1 MSILDKLLGKKKNL
15 SPAEME
21 EMKRQKAFQEG
32 MSSIRDMIA
41 PSSFEISFD
50 HLKIGNSFVRTLFVY
65 EYPRF
70 LDSSWLFSII
80 NIDIMLDLAIYIYP
94 QNTEEVAKK
103 LRAKSTQIESSMVM
117 EAEKGLT
124 RNPFLEATYS
134 DIEDLRDN
142 LVTGQSKMFKQGMYI
157 TIYEEDLEKL
167 NECTKIIENMFGTQL
182 VFTKHANL
190 QMEQG
195 INSTLPMGKDE
206 LNISRNMDTEAV
218 SASFPFV
225 SSTLT
230 NNEGILYG
238 ANKVNNSLIIFDRFK
253 LQNYNCVILG
263 VSGGGK
269 SYATKLEILR
279 QLMFDADVIVIDP
292 EKEFLSLCQAV
303 GGSYANI
310 HLNSKDVINPF
321 DLPQNLQD
329 YTEERD
335 SLRSNIIA
343 LTGLLRTM
351 MGELTDE
358 ESNILD
364 KALVETYAVKGIT
377 EDPKTHR
384 LSPPLMSDL
393 QHVLESIPGGE
404 SMALRLQKFT
414 EGTFAG
420 LFNDYSNI
428 SLANRFVVFCIR
440 DLEEDLRPIAMYSV
454 LNFIWN
460 KIKSERKK
468 RILVVDEA
476 WVLMKYEDSA
486 QFLYSIAKRGRKYYL
501 GLTTIG
507 QDIGD
512 FLKSE
517 YGKPL
522 ISNAALALLLKQHPS
537 QVDLMQEVFDLTV
550 PEKNFLL
557 QCATGE
563 GIFIA
568 GMNHAI
574 VQVICSLKEDSLVTT
589 NPEQLKRMAEEAVE
603 MSEEE

>member
-1 MSILDKLLGKKKNL
+1 MFLDKFKKKRSFTEGEL
-15 SPAEME
+15 LEAKKETTF
-21 EMKRQKAFQEG
+21 REG
-32 MSSIRDMIA
+32 MSTIRDMIA
-41 PSSFEISFD
+41 PSSFEIAFD
-50 HLKIGNSFVRTLFVY
+50 YIKLGNSFARTLFIY

-70 LDSSWLFSII
+70 LDSSWLSPVV
-80 NIDIMLDLAIYIYP
+80 NIDIILDISIFVYP
-94 QNTEEVAKK
+94 QGTEEVAKK
-103 LRAKSTQIESSMVM
+103 LRAKSSQIESSMVM
-117 EAEKGLT
+117 EAEKGLV
-124 RNPFLEATYS
+124 RNPFLEATHA
-134 DIEDLRDN
+134 DIEDLRDK
-142 LVTGQSKMFKQGMYI
+142 LITGQSKMFKQGMYI
-157 TIYEEDLEKL
+157 TIYEESLDKL
-167 NECTKIIENMFGTQL
+167 NECTKILENMFGTQL

-195 INSTLPMGKDE
+195 LNSTLPMGKDE
-206 LNISRNMDTEAV
+206 LMVSRNMDTEAV

-253 LQNYNCVILG
+253 LQNYNSVVLG

-269 SYATKLEILR
+269 SYATKLELLR
-279 QLMFDADVIVIDP
+279 QLMFDADIIVIDP
-292 EKEFLSLCQAV
+292 EKEFQSLCEAV
-303 GGSYANI
+303 GGTYANI

-321 DLPQNLQD
+321 DLPQNLTD
-329 YTEERD
+329 YEDQKD
-335 SLRSNIIA
+335 SLRNNIIA
-343 LTGLLRTM
+343 LTGLLRVM
-351 MGELTDE
+351 MGKLTDE

-364 KALVETYAVKGIT
+364 KALAETYAVKGIT
-377 EDPKTHR
+377 EDPTTHR
-384 LSPPLMSDL
+384 LAPPLMSDL
-393 QHVLESIPGGE
+393 KHVLESINGGE
-404 SMALRLQKFT
+404 NMGLRLGKFT

-428 SLANRFVVFCIR
+428 TLANRFVCFCIR

-460 KIKSERKK
+460 KVKSERKK

-522 ISNAALALLLKQHPS
+522 ISNASLAFLLKQHPS
-537 QVDLMQEVFDLTV
+537 QIDLIQEVFDLTA

-557 QCATGE
+557 QCGTGE
-563 GIFIA
+563 GVFIA

-574 VQVICSLKEDSLVTT
+574 SQVICSMKEDSLVTT
-589 NPEQLKRMAEEAVE
+589 NPQQLKSMAEDSAENSV
-603 MSEEE
+603 EEE

>member
-1 MSILDKLLGKKKNL
+1 MFLDKLLGKQK
-15 SPAEME
+15 PPTAAELQ
-21 EMKRQKAFQEG
+21 EMQRQQSFQEG

-41 PSSFEISFD
+41 PSSFELAFD
-50 HLKIGNSFVRTLFVY
+50 HLKIGDTFTRTLFVY

-70 LDSSWLFSII
+70 LDSSWLSPVV
-80 NIDIMLDLAIYIYP
+80 NIDIMLDLSIFIYP

-134 DIEDLRDN
+134 DIENLRDN

-157 TIYEEDLEKL
+157 TLYEESLDKL
-167 NECTKIIENMFGTQL
+167 NECTKIVENMFGTQL

-195 INSTLPMGKDE
+195 LNSTLPMGKDE
-206 LNISRNMDTEAV
+206 LTVSRNMDTEAV

-253 LQNYNCVILG
+253 LQNYNSVVLG

-269 SYATKLEILR
+269 SYATKLELLR
-279 QLMFDADVIVIDP
+279 QLMFDADIIVIDP
-292 EKEFLSLCQAV
+292 EKEFQSLCEAV
-303 GGSYANI
+303 GGTYANI

-321 DLPQNLQD
+321 DLPQNLTD
-329 YTEERD
+329 YTEQRD
-335 SLRSNIIA
+335 SLRSNVIA

-351 MGELTDE
+351 MGKLSDE
-358 ESNILD
+358 ESNVLD
-364 KALVETYAVKGIT
+364 KALAETYAVKGIT

-384 LSPPLMSDL
+384 LAPPLMSDL

-414 EGTFAG
+414 EGTFSG

-428 SLANRFVVFCIR
+428 SLANRFVCFCIR

-460 KIKSERKK
+460 KVKSERKK

-537 QVDLMQEVFDLTV
+537 QVDLMQEVFDLTA

-557 QCATGE
+557 QCSTGE

-574 VQVICSLKEDSLVTT
+574 VQIICSMKEDSLVTT
-589 NPEQLKRMAEEAVE
+589 NPEQLKRMAEQKAENEEA
-603 MSEEE
+603 